1 MFDLQAA
8 ACEIDNVILGAG
20 VADGF
25 GHGLSTVS
33 QLATADTEES
43 SGVRGEENTIQSVVQ
58 VCAPVNCCHGLN
70 STAPKY
76 LC

>member
-33 QLATADTEES
+33 QLATAH